1 MNHIEE
7 LICKA
12 LQEADNKVLRAQA
25 EQQIYQVASQ
35 NYTEFFLTLAKII
48 SDRYK
53 PVFSRQSS
61 ATVFKLLISF
71 KVTSFLHRI
80 SKASFSGIKSL

>member
-12 LQEADNKVLRAQA
+12 LQEVDNKVLRAQA

-48 SDRYK
+48 SN
-53 PVFSRQSS
+53 P
-61 ATVFKLLISF
+61 
-71 KVTSFLHRI
+71 
-80 SKASFSGIKSL
+80 